1 MSTDSGAPASDTDA
15 VYGAL
20 DRVDEAVCAVD
31 TEWQFTFVN
40 AEAGALLGRGPE
52 ELLETTI
59 WDAVPHV
66 GDGRVGGKLREAMR
80 TQAPVRFESY
90 SEERERWFRVRIYPS
105 EDGLTAFFYDI
116 TDERGARSTDSG
128 NGALRDRFRRHRGRA
143 GRRRQRP
150 VHHGFQSRC
159 GPALWIRC
167 GRCRRG
173 IDSDSVH

>member
-116 TDERGARSTDSG
+116 TDERGAALDRQRQRRSSRPFSKAQRTRWSSPTATGASRISIPLRPSSLDTMWPMSSG
-128 NGALRDRFRRHRGRA
+128 NR
-143 GRRRQRP
+143 
-150 VHHGFQSRC
+150 
-159 GPALWIRC
+159 
-167 GRCRRG
+167 
-173 IDSDSVH
+173 